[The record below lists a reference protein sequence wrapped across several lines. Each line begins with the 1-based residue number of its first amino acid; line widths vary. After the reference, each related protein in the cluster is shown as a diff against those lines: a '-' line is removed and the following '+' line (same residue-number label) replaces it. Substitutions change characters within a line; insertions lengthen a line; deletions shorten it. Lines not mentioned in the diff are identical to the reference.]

1 MIVKILRKSE
11 TFNGVGY
18 NSNKMEKDKGELML
32 VSGFGALQAL
42 DNLRPS
48 DYINYLEALSS
59 RSSKTKYPQLHVSI
73 SCKGQSHTKQQLTG
87 IASEWMKGMGYGMQ
101 PYIVVFHSDTAN
113 AHVHIVSTRVDRS
126 GKKINDSFEKLKAYQ
141 VLNRIMAQD
150 PAEQCTK
157 DAREALA
164 YNFSTRPQFAML
176 MEARGYKLE
185 LKGANYQLYKFGHI
199 LGKVALGEVDS
210 RIAVYE
216 KNRART
222 IQLRAIVERY
232 RALHSGELFPVSKP
246 LPGGA
251 AGPAFSYSSK
261 LAEVLQQK
269 FGLQL
274 LYHGTPGKPPY
285 GFSILDHKEK
295 MVLKGK
301 ELMDIKELIAPVTG
315 HTEPIAQKPVAI
327 KAILE
332 EDILEVGEA
341 NLPVPQSEPEAS
353 KVSAWTADVA
363 KDQNEQSG
371 ATPFLSALED
381 LRLDISGD
389 VDDEQILGPTRR
401 RKRKAR
407 TNTR

>member
-11 TFNGVGY
+11 TFSGVGY

-32 VSGFGALQAL
+32 VSGFGALQGL

-59 RSSKTKYPQLHVSI
+59 RSSKTEYPQLHVSI

-150 PAEQCTK
+150 PAEQYTK
-157 DAREALA
+157 DTREALA

-185 LKGANYQLYKFGHI
+185 LKGATYQVYKFGQL
-199 LGKVALGEVDS
+199 LGKVALGEVDG

-216 KNRART
+216 KNKTRI

-232 RALHSGELFPVSKP
+232 RALHSGEVFPVSKP

-251 AGPAFSYSSK
+251 AGPAFAYSSK
-261 LAEVLQQK
+261 LVEVLHQK

-274 LYHGTPGKPPY
+274 LYHGAPGKPPY
-285 GFSILDHKEK
+285 GFSVLDHKEK

-301 ELMDIKELIAPVTG
+301 ELMDIKDLIVPITRNN
-315 HTEPIAQKPVAI
+315 EPLPEKAVAI
-327 KAILE
+327 TATPN
-332 EDILEVGEA
+332 EDIRELNEGI
-341 NLPVPQSEPEAS
+341 LPFPQSEPDAS
-353 KVSAWTADVA
+353 KASAWTADVE

-371 ATPFLSALED
+371 ATTFLSALED

>member
-11 TFNGVGY
+11 TFKGVGY

-32 VSGFGALQAL
+32 VSGFGALQGI

-73 SCKGQSHTKQQLTG
+73 SCKGQSHTKHELTG

-150 PAEQCTK
+150 PAEQCRK
-157 DAREALA
+157 DTREALA

-185 LKGANYQLYKFGHI
+185 LQGANYQLYKFGHL
-199 LGKVALGEVDS
+199 LGKVALGEVDG
-210 RIAVYE
+210 RIAAYE
-216 KNRART
+216 KNKART
-222 IQLRAIVERY
+222 SQLRAIVERY
-232 RALHSGELFPVSKP
+232 RASHSGELFPVSKP
-246 LPGGA
+246 LPGGV

-274 LYHGTPGKPPY
+274 LYHGTPGKLPY
-285 GFSILDHKEK
+285 GFSVLDHKEK

-301 ELMDIKELIAPVTG
+301 ELMDIKELIAPLTIRN
-315 HTEPIAQKPVAI
+315 EPLPEEPVSITPAPNEALT
-327 KAILE
+327 KL
-332 EDILEVGEA
+332 GEA
-341 NLPVPQSEPEAS
+341 GLPVRQSEPDAS
-353 KVSAWTADVA
+353 RASSWTADLA
-363 KDQNEQSG
+363 NDQNEQSG
-371 ATPFLSALED
+371 ATTFLSALED
-381 LRLDISGD
+381 LRLEISGD